1 MTRTIRVE
9 HLARVEGHGGITVT
23 LDGQRVESV
32 RFDVFEGARL
42 LERLVRGRRWD
53 EIAPIVSR
61 ICAICS
67 VAHALTSLQATE
79 AALGIEPSPTT
90 RLLRDLML
98 RGENIESHALHLFLL
113 AAPDY
118 LGYPSA
124 IAMAGRHRDAVALGL
139 RLKQLGN
146 TIQET
151 IGGRAIHPVN
161 AVVGGF
167 GRPPSTDELVALE
180 HALESGVS
188 DALTA
193 TEIVASLPAADF
205 CDTETAVA
213 ALETPEHYGYSD
225 GSHIAVRNNGS
236 AARIP
241 IADYR
246 SLTNERVVP
255 HSHAKHSRHDERPFM
270 VGALARL
277 TVNGNRLTDAARSVM
292 RTLDL
297 QLPSRNPMDNNKA
310 QTVELIL
317 DIELALGIVR
327 RLLGADR
334 RDTAPAPVVP
344 RAGTGTAVTEAPR
357 GLLVHSYTYDA
368 AGRIE
373 RADVIT
379 PTAMNAASIERHF
392 RDAVDRGAALDD
404 GALRQ
409 RLEMI
414 ARAYDPCI
422 SCSVH
427 LIRRRHE
434 GRQP

>member
-23 LDGQRVESV
+23 LDGGRVESV

-42 LERLVRGRRWD
+42 LERLVRGRRYD
-53 EIAPIVSR
+53 EVAPIVSR

-79 AALGIEPSPTT
+79 AALGVAVSPTT
-90 RLLRDLML
+90 RMLRDLML
-98 RGENIESHALHLFLL
+98 RGENIESHALHVFLL

-118 LGYPSA
+118 LDYPSA
-124 IAMAGRHRDAVALGL
+124 IAMAGRHHDAVALAL
-139 RLKQLGN
+139 RLKKLGN
-146 TIQET
+146 MVQET
-151 IGGRAIHPVN
+151 LGGRAIHPVN

-167 GRPPSTDELVALE
+167 GRPPSTEELVALE
-180 HALESGVS
+180 HALESGVA

-205 CDTETAVA
+205 CDAETAFA
-213 ALETPEHYGYSD
+213 ALETPERYGYAD
-225 GSHIAVRNNGS
+225 GRFIALRQNGS
-236 AARIP
+236 AKRIP
-241 IADYR
+241 IDDYR

-277 TVNGNRLTDAARSVM
+277 TVNGGRLTEAARSAM
-292 RTLDL
+292 RTLGL
-297 QLPSRNPMDNNKA
+297 RVPSRNPMDNNKA

-327 RLLGADR
+327 RLLTADL
-334 RDTAPAPVVP
+334 RDTAPAPIMP
-344 RAGTGTAVTEAPR
+344 RAGTGTAISEAPR

-368 AGRIE
+368 DGRIE

-392 RDAVDRGAALDD
+392 QDAVTRGVALDD
-404 GALRQ
+404 TALQ
-409 RLEMI
+409 KRLEMI

-427 LIRRRHE
+427 LVRRRRE
-434 GRQP
+434 GREP